1 MKTVHFVPE
10 DMSEFMN
17 ELLQNKNFRSVF
29 GLDVD
34 NQDICNNPTMQSL
47 VKEYRACMDKEQK
60 REARRRSLKQTGK
73 ICIGNSLKD
82 SRVTLTGEKTPEH
95 FKDRVSAAN
104 SIGRLTCYADERRR
118 LLSIVAMDYPY
129 SMLQELCQCSS
140 KTVAA
145 TKVHCIL
152 FGRGGTPPAKF
163 KFTRQCVSPDV
174 VMELSEF
181 FNRESVSRPSSCRSV
196 ITDGQETPVRY
207 WKDNVKEI
215 VNQYLLEFPSG
226 TNRTFIFTHL
236 PPNFRYNTML
246 AGLCNLCDEFG
257 HSNFEKFMTLL
268 GSVERATMVY
278 VKDLRKKLL
287 QHQRFMKTQFAYQV
301 QRHSPCLE
309 LCMTNAFASCSH
321 PHDRFCPD
329 ACGIYDVYKQV
340 QMLLPS
346 ASEQDCLRK
355 EVDDLSKFV
364 LNTQHICYRHVIKES
379 TISTFWTTCRL
390 VRLL

>member
-1 MKTVHFVPE
+1 MIPDGVEASTSGDGLSTSCVADVLHESDILEGRTEPTAHIPASSVATSCDRGTQKPPVLKVPYKELSDRAQRLVRADVIELMRDEVMKTVQFVPE

-47 VKEYRACMDKEQK
+47 VKEYRAWMDKEQK
-60 REARRRSLKQTGK
+60 REARRRFLKQTGK
-73 ICIGNSLKD
+73 IWIGNSLKD

-118 LLSIVAMDYPY
+118 LLSIVAMDYLY
-129 SMLQELCQCSS
+129 SMLQDLFHCSS

-145 TKVHCIL
+145 AKVHCIL

-174 VMELSEF
+174 LMELSKF

-215 VNQYLLEFPSG
+215 VNQYLLEFPMAWSALL
-226 TNRTFIFTHL
+226 FTHIFH
-236 PPNFRYNTML
+236 PI
-246 AGLCNLCDEFG
+246 
-257 HSNFEKFMTLL
+257 S
-268 GSVERATMVY
+268 AT
-278 VKDLRKKLL
+278 
-287 QHQRFMKTQFAYQV
+287 T
-301 QRHSPCLE
+301 PCLQGFAISVMSLDIQILRSLW
-309 LCMTNAFASCSH
+309 LCLAVSKEQQWCLLRIWGKNCCSTNASWRPILPTRCT
-321 PHDRFCPD
+321 
-329 ACGIYDVYKQV
+329 GI
-340 QMLLPS
+340 LH
-346 ASEQDCLRK
+346 A
-355 EVDDLSKFV
+355 
-364 LNTQHICYRHVIKES
+364 
-379 TISTFWTTCRL
+379 
-390 VRLL
+390 

>member
-1 MKTVHFVPE
+1 MGDVVSDLVVTPTPTMPDEVEASTSGDSLSTSCVADVLHESDILEARAEPTAHIPASSVATSCDRGSQKPPVRQVPYKELSDRAQRLVRADVIELMRDEVMKAVYFVPE

-47 VKEYRACMDKEQK
+47 VKQYRACMDKEQK
-60 REARRRSLKQTGK
+60 REARRGSLKQTGK

-129 SMLQELCQCSS
+129 SMLQELFHCSS

-145 TKVHCIL
+145 AKVHCIL

-174 VMELSEF
+174 LMELSEF
-181 FNRESVSRPSSCRSV
+181 FNRESVSRPSSCRTV
-196 ITDGQETPVRY
+196 ITDGQGTPVRY
-207 WKDNVKEI
+207 
-215 VNQYLLEFPSG
+215 
-226 TNRTFIFTHL
+226 
-236 PPNFRYNTML
+236 
-246 AGLCNLCDEFG
+246 
-257 HSNFEKFMTLL
+257 
-268 GSVERATMVY
+268 
-278 VKDLRKKLL
+278 
-287 QHQRFMKTQFAYQV
+287 
-301 QRHSPCLE
+301 
-309 LCMTNAFASCSH
+309 
-321 PHDRFCPD
+321 
-329 ACGIYDVYKQV
+329 
-340 QMLLPS
+340 
-346 ASEQDCLRK
+346 
-355 EVDDLSKFV
+355 
-364 LNTQHICYRHVIKES
+364 
-379 TISTFWTTCRL
+379 
-390 VRLL
+390 